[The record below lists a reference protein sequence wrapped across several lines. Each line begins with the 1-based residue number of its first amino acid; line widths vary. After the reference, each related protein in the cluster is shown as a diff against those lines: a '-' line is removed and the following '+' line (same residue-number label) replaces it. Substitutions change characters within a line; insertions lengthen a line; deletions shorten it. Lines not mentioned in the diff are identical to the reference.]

1 MKRNQKSEFLSSR
14 VQYIP
19 LRMIRPNP
27 QQPRRNFSQE
37 GLAQLSDSIRQYG
50 IIQPLTVR
58 KCEGYYELV
67 AGERRARAARMAG
80 LKEVPC
86 LTAQIDEKDAGL
98 LALIENLHRRDLN
111 CFEEAEA
118 IARMI
123 RRYDM
128 SQQEAAEKLGKSQS
142 AIANKLR
149 LLRLDKDLQETVLRE
164 NLTERHAR
172 ALLRLTDGEL
182 QRQAVKA
189 FAHRKMN
196 VAQAEEYVEELLRTA
211 QTQPPRQRTAY
222 VIKDVRLFLNSIRRQ
237 LEMMNRSGVGADMG
251 RQDTAEAIFLTIRIP
266 KNTGRKV
273 GCNLPERE
281 V

>member
-1 MKRNQKSEFLSSR
+1 MKQHQKSEFLSSR

-19 LRMIRPNP
+19 LHFIRPNP
-27 QQPRRNFSQE
+27 QQPRKSFSRE
-37 GLAQLSDSIRQYG
+37 GLIQLADSIRQYG
-50 IIQPLTVR
+50 ILQPLTVR

-67 AGERRARAARMAG
+67 AGERRVRAARMAG

-86 LTAQIDEKDAGL
+86 LLARVDEKDAGL

-118 IARMI
+118 IAKLI
-123 RRYDM
+123 QRYEL

-149 LLRLDKDLQETVLRE
+149 LLRLDKGIQETILQE

-172 ALLRLTDGEL
+172 ALLRLTDGEM
-182 QRQAVKA
+182 QRQAVEE
-189 FAHRKMN
+189 FLRKEMN
-196 VAQAEEYVEELLRTA
+196 VAQAEEYVEELL
-211 QTQPPRQRTAY
+211 QTMQTKPPRQRTTY
-222 VIKDVRLFLNSIRRQ
+222 VIKDVRLFLNSLRRQ
-237 LEMMNRSGVGADMG
+237 LELMNRAGVGADMG
-251 RQDTAEAIFLTIRIP
+251 RKDTAEAIFLTIRIP
-266 KNTGRKV
+266 KNVGKKV
-273 GCNLPERE
+273 GCNLAERE

>member
-1 MKRNQKSEFLSSR
+1 MKQHQKSEFLSSR

-19 LRMIRPNP
+19 LHFIRPNP
-27 QQPRRNFSQE
+27 QQPRKSFSQE
-37 GLAQLSDSIRQYG
+37 GLIQLADSIRQYG
-50 IIQPLTVR
+50 VLQPLTVR

-67 AGERRARAARMAG
+67 AGERRVRAARMAG

-86 LTAQIDEKDAGL
+86 LLARVDEKDAGL

-118 IARMI
+118 IAKLI
-123 RRYDM
+123 QRYEL

-149 LLRLDKDLQETVLRE
+149 LLRLDKGIQETILQE

-172 ALLRLTDGEL
+172 ALLRLTDGEM
-182 QRQAVKA
+182 QRQAVEE
-189 FAHRKMN
+189 FLRKEMN
-196 VAQAEEYVEELLRTA
+196 VAQAEEYVEELL
-211 QTQPPRQRTAY
+211 QTMQTKPPRQRTTY
-222 VIKDVRLFLNSIRRQ
+222 VIKDVRLFLNSLRRQ
-237 LEMMNRSGVGADMG
+237 LELMNRAGVGADMG
-251 RQDTAEAIFLTIRIP
+251 RKDTAEAIFLTIRIP
-266 KNTGRKV
+266 KNVGKKV
-273 GCNLPERE
+273 GCNLAERE

>member
-1 MKRNQKSEFLSSR
+1 MKQHQKSEFLSSR

-19 LRMIRPNP
+19 LHFIRPNP
-27 QQPRRNFSQE
+27 QQPRKNFSQE
-37 GLAQLSDSIRQYG
+37 GLIQLADSIRQYG
-50 IIQPLTVR
+50 ILQPLTVR

-86 LTAQIDEKDAGL
+86 LLARVDEKDAGL

-118 IARMI
+118 IAKLI
-123 RRYDM
+123 QRYELN
-128 SQQEAAEKLGKSQS
+128 QQEAAEKLGKSQS

-149 LLRLDKDLQETVLRE
+149 LLRLDKGIQETILQE

-172 ALLRLTDGEL
+172 ALLRLTDGEM
-182 QRQAVKA
+182 QRQAVEE
-189 FAHRKMN
+189 FLRKEMN
-196 VAQAEEYVEELLRTA
+196 VAQAEEYVEELL
-211 QTQPPRQRTAY
+211 QTMQTKPPRQRTTY
-222 VIKDVRLFLNSIRRQ
+222 VIKDVRLFLNSLRRQ
-237 LEMMNRSGVGADMG
+237 LELMNRAGVGADMG
-251 RQDTAEAIFLTIRIP
+251 RKDTAEAIFLTIRIP
-266 KNTGRKV
+266 KNAGKKV
-273 GCNLPERE
+273 GCNLAERE

>member
-1 MKRNQKSEFLSSR
+1 MKQHQKNEFLSPR
-14 VQYIP
+14 VQYIS
-19 LRMIRPNP
+19 LFLIRPNP
-27 QQPRRNFSQE
+27 QQPRKQFSAE
-37 GLAQLSDSIRQYG
+37 GLMQLADSIRQYG
-50 IIQPLTVR
+50 ILQPLTVR

-86 LTAQIDEKDAGL
+86 LTAEVDEKDAGL

-118 IARMI
+118 IAQLI

-149 LLRLDKDLQETVLRE
+149 LLHLEDDIQEMILRE

-172 ALLRLTDGEL
+172 VLLRLTDAEM
-182 QRQAVKA
+182 QRQAAETFVRK
-189 FAHRKMN
+189 KMN
-196 VAQAEEYVEELLRTA
+196 VARAEEYVEELLRSI
-211 QTQPPRQRTAY
+211 QTRPPQQRATY
-222 VIKDVRLFLNSIRRQ
+222 VIKDVRLFLNSLRRQ
-237 LEMMNRSGVGADMG
+237 LEMMNRSGAGADMK
-251 RQDTAEAIFLTIRIP
+251 RQDTAEEILLTIRIP
-266 KNTGRKV
+266 KNVGKKV
-273 GCNLPERE
+273 GCNLAERE

>member
-1 MKRNQKSEFLSSR
+1 MKQHQKSEFLSSR

-19 LRMIRPNP
+19 LHFIRPNP
-27 QQPRRNFSQE
+27 QQPRKNFSRE
-37 GLAQLSDSIRQYG
+37 GLIQLADSIRQYG
-50 IIQPLTVR
+50 ILQPLTVR

-67 AGERRARAARMAG
+67 AGERRVRAARMAG

-86 LTAQIDEKDAGL
+86 LLARVDEKDAGL

-118 IARMI
+118 IAKLI
-123 RRYDM
+123 QRYEL

-149 LLRLDKDLQETVLRE
+149 LLRLDKGIQETILQE

-172 ALLRLTDGEL
+172 ALLRLADGEM
-182 QRQAVKA
+182 QRQAVEE
-189 FAHRKMN
+189 FLRKEMN
-196 VAQAEEYVEELLRTA
+196 VAQAEEYVEELL
-211 QTQPPRQRTAY
+211 QTMQTKPPRQRTTY
-222 VIKDVRLFLNSIRRQ
+222 VIKDVRLFLNSLRRQ
-237 LEMMNRSGVGADMG
+237 LELMNRAGVGADMG
-251 RQDTAEAIFLTIRIP
+251 RKDTAEAIFLTIRIP
-266 KNTGRKV
+266 KNVGKKV
-273 GCNLPERE
+273 GCNLAERE

>member
-1 MKRNQKSEFLSSR
+1 MKQHQKSEFLSSR

-19 LRMIRPNP
+19 LHFIRPNP
-27 QQPRRNFSQE
+27 QQPRKSFSQE
-37 GLAQLSDSIRQYG
+37 GLMQLADSIRQYG
-50 IIQPLTVR
+50 ILQPLTVR

-86 LTAQIDEKDAGL
+86 LMARVDEKDAGL

-118 IARMI
+118 IAKLI
-123 RRYDM
+123 QRYEL

-149 LLRLDKDLQETVLRE
+149 LLRLDKGIQETILQE

-172 ALLRLTDGEL
+172 ALLRLADGEM
-182 QRQAVKA
+182 QRQAVEE
-189 FAHRKMN
+189 FLRKEMN
-196 VAQAEEYVEELLRTA
+196 VAQAEEYVEELL
-211 QTQPPRQRTAY
+211 QTMQTKPPRQRTTY
-222 VIKDVRLFLNSIRRQ
+222 VIKDVRLFLNSLRRQ
-237 LEMMNRSGVGADMG
+237 LELMNRAGVGADMG
-251 RQDTAEAIFLTIRIP
+251 RKDTAEAIFLTIRIP
-266 KNTGRKV
+266 KNVGKKV
-273 GCNLPERE
+273 GCNLAERE